1 MNNRTEASIIITKDS
16 AVTLYVQIPYNT
28 VHIQRIRQVTGR
40 RWETDAKRWIIPYSD
55 ASLQE
60 FTKHFDAL
68 DVEISPELWV

>member
-1 MNNRTEASIIITKDS
+1 MKDKADSTIILTKGSTD
-16 AVTLYVQIPYNT
+16 TLYVQIPYDT
-28 VHIQRIRQVTGR
+28 VQIQRIRQVTGR

-68 DVEISPELWV
+68 DVEISP